1 VNKKIEHTNSMLIK
15 HRLVNDQIH
24 IEYFYFNPVYTALLN
39 KRTIMFQKRD
49 AHLIDEDRVNAYL

>member
-1 VNKKIEHTNSMLIK
+1 MLIK